1 MDNHA
6 PLPLPRQAS
15 IVYLRIQNF
24 ARRPVGE
31 QAALKD
37 RLESLVAEVAALIP
51 EDGRIVLEA
60 MDGAAIIVPQR
71 AELAL
76 DVAEAAQKSAGE
88 LPFCIGINF
97 GAIKALAATAPH
109 EGDDATLV
117 GDGLD
122 TARAVAE
129 FAKPGRYLLTR
140 TFREVLK
147 NRAPSRAHALGGSGT
162 FTDLRLRTH
171 ELFVH
176 DAKFARRRRRRL
188 LLVGIAGV
196 AIILSAGLVARMAV
210 REPPKLPP
218 TAEIVPVKPAVIV
231 FDIKPAAEVMLDGVV
246 KGRTP
251 PLQQLETSPGSHTLR
266 ITHGKFPP
274 IELEMDLDEGERAT
288 VKHVFSAGQK
298 PPKPRER
305 TFSEKVE
312 KLRQKWGL

>member
-6 PLPLPRQAS
+6 PTPLPRQAS
-15 IVYLRIQNF
+15 IVFIRIQDF
-24 ARRPVGE
+24 ARRTVGE
-31 QAALKD
+31 QAELKD
-37 RLESLVAEVAALIP
+37 QLAHLVEDVAALLP
-51 EDGRIVLEA
+51 SDGRIVLDA
-60 MDGAAIIVPQR
+60 LDGAAIIIPQR
-71 AELAL
+71 PELAL
-76 DVAEAAQKSAGE
+76 DAADAAQQSAGN
-88 LPFCIGINF
+88 LPFCIGINY
-97 GAIKALAATAPH
+97 GAIKAISSATP
-109 EGDDATLV
+109 DDADALLV

-147 NRAPSRAHALGGSGT
+147 NRAPSRVHALGLSGT

-176 DAKFARRRRRRL
+176 DRKFARRRRMK
-188 LLVGIAGV
+188 LVGIGV
-196 AIILSAGLVARMAV
+196 VGVTAILGLGVIARMMRPVPAPPAP
-210 REPPKLPP
+210 EPVQL
-218 TAEIVPVKPAVIV
+218 AMIV

-251 PLQQLETSPGSHTLR
+251 PLLQLETSPGTHTLR

-288 VKHVFSAGQK
+288 VRHVFAAGQK
-298 PPKPRER
+298 PPPPRKR
-305 TFSEKVE
+305 TAIEKFRE
-312 KLRQKWGL
+312 KWGI